1 MRTPEKRKNA
11 TDHPKAVRD
20 ESRCVD
26 AYFFFRYFTLSSA
39 TVMMMNPLKTNCKL
53 VSMPRNVRQ

>member
-11 TDHPKAVRD
+11 TDHPKAVCD

-39 TVMMMNPLKTNCKL
+39 TAVMMMNPLKTN
-53 VSMPRNVRQ
+53 